1 MRATTGGAMNEET
14 VRDVTAWCHIR
25 IDREGTW
32 FYEGQPIIN
41 PGVLQAFQNAL
52 QLCDDGR
59 YRIVFDREMCYIE
72 VEDTP
77 FVAISLRGDNA
88 AGFTLVLNNGA
99 TYALAPETL
108 RIGAD
113 NAMYARLP
121 NGMPVRL
128 SRPAYYHLALSMEE
142 SETGAIVLR
151 VGQAT
156 YPILTP
162 AHP

>member
-1 MRATTGGAMNEET
+1 MTGGTMNEE
-14 VRDVTAWCHIR
+14 VLRDVTAWCRIR

-41 PGVLQAFQNAL
+41 PGVLQAFHQAL

-59 YRIVFDREMCYIE
+59 YRIVLDRELCYVE

-88 AGFTLVLNNGA
+88 AGFTLVLNSGA
-99 TYALAPETL
+99 ICALAPETL

-113 NAMYARLP
+113 NVMYAQLS
-121 NGMPVRL
+121 NGMPIRL
-128 SRPAYYHLALSMEE
+128 SRAVYHALGMTMEE
-142 SETGAIVLR
+142 GPDGGFTLA
-151 VGQAT
+151 VGDQI
-156 YPILTP
+156 YLI
-162 AHP
+162 HPTAAE